1 MSIDPEILRQLR
13 ETADK
18 NRAKAIVK
26 DARKAPIVYVP
37 AGTTHLRF
45 YMDSENNVLRTLR
58 RHKVRNNSVPC
69 LDDCPVCNHLS
80 KMEKK
85 YPDFQGSWK
94 LRSREITIVYA
105 WIFSCSEDSKF
116 VKIGTPVL
124 LMGNYKL
131 GRELNDQIADID
143 EEDFAKMLDPLSEH
157 ALWELKSGKDSRDF
171 SLAPTLKTGT
181 MDRLPEILY
190 PLSQCILPEGE
201 QPNEEEISKFIQ
213 LIDVAYEMYLRSVA

>member
-1 MSIDPEILRQLR
+1 
-13 ETADK
+13 
-18 NRAKAIVK
+18 
-26 DARKAPIVYVP
+26 
-37 AGTTHLRF
+37 
-45 YMDSENNVLRTLR
+45 
-58 RHKVRNNSVPC
+58 
-69 LDDCPVCNHLS
+69 
-80 KMEKK
+80 MEKK